1 MVTGQGLESMWLQH
15 KECHDQLWAG
25 LAELGLE
32 PYGARCCCTH
42 ETAAVTAAYNA
53 ARCLSAFHFSGSSFC
68 VHGSS
73 RSVMLYETVP
83 CAYRQHRVCLAVAN
97 PDERLVT
104 INTIKV
110 LPFLRRCLR
119 SRAQ

>member
-42 ETAAVTAAYNA
+42 KTAAVTAAYNA

-83 CAYRQHRVCLAVAN
+83 CDTGSIVSASQWRTPTSDWSQSTPSRCSLSYVVA
-97 PDERLVT
+97 
-104 INTIKV
+104 
-110 LPFLRRCLR
+110 
-119 SRAQ
+119 